1 MEVYVVKYHRRIIS
15 MMLGLLAFL
24 AVFCLGMS
32 AGFNKLHKDVVNV
45 VKKDIPVNI
54 YTYK

>member
-1 MEVYVVKYHRRIIS
+1 